1 MIQNTLKSGLCVL
14 LLSISACME
23 NGKSFV
29 ITAKNLSD
37 KNRFV
42 KSATLNGVK
51 YDKAWIEHSDVADG
65 GELLLEMGDKPS
77 QWGATQLPPSG
88 AF

>member
-1 MIQNTLKSGLCVL
+1 
-14 LLSISACME
+14 ME
-23 NGKSFV
+23 NGKTFV

-51 YDKAWIEHSDVADG
+51 YDKAWIEHADVAAG

-77 QWGATQLPPSG
+77 QWGTTQLPPSG
-88 AF
+88 EF